1 MLIPCFLTIH
11 SVQNVSAKE
20 TKDDNDNED
29 IKSQMID
36 KQCKDQDD
44 NSACMDLKSKD
55 FVTTTLSSNDTNLSI
70 DNREDYNKKHR
81 DPFLLPFP

>member
-11 SVQNVSAKE
+11 SVQNVRAKE

-29 IKSQMID
+29 IKSEKID
-36 KQCKDQDD
+36 KQCKDHDED
-44 NSACMDLKSKD
+44 SACMDSQSKD
-55 FVTTTLSSNDTNLSI
+55 FVATTRSSNDTNLST
-70 DNREDYNKKHR
+70 DNIEDNNKKHR